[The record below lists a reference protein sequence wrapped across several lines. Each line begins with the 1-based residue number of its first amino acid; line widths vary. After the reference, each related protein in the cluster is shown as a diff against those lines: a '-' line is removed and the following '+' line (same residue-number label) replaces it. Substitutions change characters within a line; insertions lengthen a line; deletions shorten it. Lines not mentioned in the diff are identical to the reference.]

1 MHYKVFLRLFLIL
14 FPLSLFAQNLD
25 KKCYSPHVWKEKR
38 IFKKIGKAVADKRI
52 VILGEAA
59 HDGGKTFEYKTKL
72 VQYLVEKEGFNIVA
86 LEGGGYF
93 DFQYLNGNIP
103 TDTALKVSYFKAWYP
118 FWSYAKQTKDLITA
132 FEEGKIK
139 GYGME
144 NQPTGLTPQLL
155 TYCKGLLNA
164 DPSYQWAH
172 LDSVSLKIISHD
184 TSLDSEQ
191 IKELK
196 TEFMRMKTELKHN
209 SIICNSIDNY
219 IAYLEQFLAGF
230 TTYEG
235 QNKGINIRDKQ
246 MALNIIN
253 YLNEHPNNK
262 IIIWTANFHGAKQIK
277 DIEYG
282 DPEDPLLYNRLTLL
296 GEHLYNEYHN
306 SVYSLAYTSHGTVGS
321 WWKTESDTIP
331 HFSGN
336 LEEQLYNKVDDIG
349 FLDFTNESN
358 KNQVFYSSILG
369 RDNKKGKWMK
379 AFDGVF
385 YIRENEKVYRR

>member
-1 MHYKVFLRLFLIL
+1 MHYKIFLRLFLFL
-14 FPLSLFAQNLD
+14 FSWSLLAQNLD
-25 KKCYSPHVWKEKR
+25 NHCYSPHIKTEKK

-59 HDGGKTFEYKTKL
+59 HDEGKTFEYKTKL
-72 VQYLVEKEGFNIVA
+72 VQYLVEKEGFNLVA

-103 TDTALKVSYFKAWYP
+103 SDTALKVSYFKAWYP
-118 FWSYAKQTKDLITA
+118 FWSYAKQTKDLVTA
-132 FEEGKIK
+132 FEEGRIK

-144 NQPTGLTPQLL
+144 NQPTGLTPKLL
-155 TYCKGLLNA
+155 TYCKGLL
-164 DPSYQWAH
+164 DDDVSYSWAH
-172 LDSVSLKIISHD
+172 LDSISLKVISHD
-184 TSLDSEQ
+184 TSINTNLVQ
-191 IKELK
+191 ELK
-196 TEFMRMKTELKHN
+196 SELIRIKTELKDRP
-209 SIICNSIDNY
+209 IISHSIDNY
-219 IAYLEQFLAGF
+219 IAYLDQFSAGS

-246 MALNIIN
+246 MAINIIK
-253 YLNEHPNNK
+253 YLDEHPKDK

-277 DIEYG
+277 EIEYG

-296 GEHLYNEYHN
+296 GEYLYQKYNN
-306 SVYSLAYTSHGTVGS
+306 SVYSLAYTSHGTSGS

-331 HFSGN
+331 HYSGN
-336 LEEQLYNKVDDIG
+336 LEEQLYHKVDDIG

-358 KNQVFYSSILG
+358 KNQIFYSSMLG

-385 YIRENEKVYRR
+385 YIKDNEKVYRR